1 MFQVT
6 SKYLYN
12 TQASKNNYWSQ
23 QQNKEIKL
31 CYNSALKTVAAA
43 ESITI
48 LKQPNF
54 AGQGPI
60 IHNEKKQYM
69 VSIFK
74 PTCTMSRAKII
85 TARKIHGRKEPKAA
99 FRW

>member
-12 TQASKNNYWSQ
+12 AGKSKASKNNYWSQ

-31 CYNSALKTVAAA
+31 CYNPALKTVAAA

-54 AGQGPI
+54 ADQGTI
-60 IHNEKKQYM
+60 IHNEKK
-69 VSIFK
+69 
-74 PTCTMSRAKII
+74 
-85 TARKIHGRKEPKAA
+85 
-99 FRW
+99 